1 MTFLMSGNEHMN
13 TISNQLFQTPRVMRT
28 CLLCTFM
35 ALLSLFTSGCTV
47 LSIADA
53 AVSGTVAVIST
64 GVSATTS
71 VVKAVLPSGKEAA
84 K

>member
-1 MTFLMSGNEHMN
+1 
-13 TISNQLFQTPRVMRT
+13 
-28 CLLCTFM
+28 
-35 ALLSLFTSGCTV
+35 V

-53 AVSGTVAVIST
+53 AVSGTVSVIST

-71 VVKAVLPSGKEAA
+71 VVKAVLPSSKEAA

>member
-1 MTFLMSGNEHMN
+1 MTRDPN
-13 TISNQLFQTPRVMRT
+13 TPRQRFLSTSMLKSALISTLVMVLDSS
-28 CLLCTFM
+28 C
-35 ALLSLFTSGCTV
+35 SV

-53 AVSGTVAVIST
+53 AVSGTVSVVST
-64 GVSATTS
+64 GVSAASS

>member
-1 MTFLMSGNEHMN
+1 
-13 TISNQLFQTPRVMRT
+13 MRNAKLNLLT
-28 CLLCTFM
+28 HHHAPNGERKLVLSCLL
-35 ALLSLFTSGCTV
+35 ALLCLSMSSCTV

-53 AVSGTVAVIST
+53 AVSGTISVIST

-71 VVKAVLPSGKEAA
+71 VVKAVLPSPKEAA

>member
-1 MTFLMSGNEHMN
+1 MQAFPTQHCHLQSKLRNRGLSIFIACVSLSG
-13 TISNQLFQTPRVMRT
+13 
-28 CLLCTFM
+28 
-35 ALLSLFTSGCTV
+35 SGCSV

-53 AVSGTVAVIST
+53 AVSGTVSVIST

-71 VVKAVLPSGKEAA
+71 VVKAVLPSSKEAA

>member
-1 MTFLMSGNEHMN
+1 MQTF
-13 TISNQLFQTPRVMRT
+13 TTTLFCMQS
-28 CLLCTFM
+28 
-35 ALLSLFTSGCTV
+35 LLSTRGLSIFIAFLALSTSGCTV

-53 AVSGTVAVIST
+53 AVSGTVSVIST

>member
-1 MTFLMSGNEHMN
+1 MRNSNFKLTHEHAIRHKTLKN
-13 TISNQLFQTPRVMRT
+13 TVIYLSA
-28 CLLCTFM
+28 LLC
-35 ALLSLFTSGCTV
+35 LSLSACSV

-71 VVKAVLPSGKEAA
+71 VVKAVLPSSKEAA